1 MFFSWDMGPK
11 RPLVENRHAEGVE
24 NGVSARWGVG
34 RGCNASALQRASAQ
48 LCMSLPRQLVYEH
61 LAPAQ
66 YLFVSL
72 VSCNTE
78 RYLSQSLQP
87 DDHVL

>member
-11 RPLVENRHAEGVE
+11 RPLENRHAEGVE

-34 RGCNASALQRASAQ
+34 RGCNASALQRASVQ
-48 LCMSLPRQLVYEH
+48 LCMSLPRLLVYGY
-61 LAPAQ
+61 LAPVQ

-72 VSCNTE
+72 VGCNTE